1 MKSVCVLMAV
11 ALLAALPILLWAA
24 EDGAALYQEK
34 CSMCHGSKGEVSSDA
49 MPAVKDTSMTVEQLI
64 TYLTKGDK
72 NKTMHAQPVGDLNEA
87 QAKAVAEFVKSLKK

>member
-1 MKSVCVLMAV
+1 MKGVCVLVAV

-49 MPAVKDTSMTVEQLI
+49 IPAVKDTSMTVEQLI

>member
-1 MKSVCVLMAV
+1 MKGVCVLMAV

-64 TYLTKGDK
+64 TYLSKGDK